1 MLEKIKKFIKVNV
14 LEKFKMLDEKK
25 KKIVIIVGVLVLALV
40 LILILVGLFKDE
52 SFLSIKNEDGIKFAN
67 EYEQLNNQEAEEGK
81 KYPKV
86 EIPNDNIIKYA
97 TVNDIV
103 NIFKTNGDAVVY
115 FGYSTC
121 LYCRNAIQ
129 VLIDTAYESELDVI
143 YYINIEEV
151 WDKYE
156 LDENNKVVK
165 TQEANDNYYELLDL
179 LGSELVYD
187 YKLKSSDGKEI
198 VTGVKRIEVPLVIFM
213 TNGRVSSYNKGTL
226 FSQEDPFVELDNS
239 QVKGLSE
246 IYYYGIRDVVSAKK
260 NKGLIK

>member
-1 MLEKIKKFIKVNV
+1 MLEKIKNIKL
-14 LEKFKMLDEKK
+14 LEKFKMLDGRK
-25 KKIVIIVGVLVLALV
+25 KKIVLISGGALLAIILVLVFS
-40 LILILVGLFKDE
+40 GLFRE
-52 SFLSIKNEDGIKFAN
+52 EGIFTARNEDGIKFAN
-67 EYEQLNNQEAEEGK
+67 EYEKLNNQEFENGK

-97 TVNDIV
+97 SVNDIV

-129 VLIDTAYESELDVI
+129 VLIDTAHESDLDAI
-143 YYINIEEV
+143 YYIDMEEV

-156 LDENNKVVK
+156 LDANGKVVK
-165 TQEANDNYYELLDL
+165 TKEADANYYELLDL
-179 LGSELVYD
+179 LGDELIYD
-187 YKLKSSDGKEI
+187 YKLKNSSGKE
-198 VTGVKRIEVPLVIFM
+198 VSVGVKRIEVPLVIFM

-226 FSQEDPFVELDNS
+226 FSQEDPLVEMDDS
-239 QVKGLSE
+239 QKRGLGE
-246 IYYYGIRDVVSAKK
+246 IYYYGIRDVVTAKK